1 MKNRMRYMFLAFAA
15 AMTMVLSCQSEDLLV
30 PDASVNDSEYVKVQF
45 STRVP
50 AMEVV
55 KTKAVD
61 PDGEAIT
68 KLVMFCFNERGLFV
82 SIVEAETTP
91 QTDLSGTYEVDLP
104 VVTDRVHIVAN
115 FHKSLD
121 ESDMLGKSESEVL
134 STMVGSSGMMSYWAR
149 VTKGTRSSIKEAF
162 DTDYQTVELI
172 RDHARVT
179 VVDNS
184 SIYSDLAFTAV
195 NTNAFGTVVPFNDGS
210 WEAPSLDNMFVT
222 LPESDIKISGD
233 GDVIALAQR
242 QYQYVFETENTSD
255 DPVCII
261 LRGTASGQT
270 KYYRVMLIDGEGNF
284 IPVMRNFTYQVN
296 IEGRLDYGQD
306 TFDAALTAPA
316 SNNVWVSVSDDV
328 KEVSSTEH
336 SLSVKETAIVLGEDA
351 DVFNTTHHKY
361 TVYYTLKALQGTLS
375 ESDKPVI
382 SWLDGNNVAQHTF
395 ASSTFTVS
403 ADGKTGEGAVEV
415 ILFKPDASLST
426 REGTI
431 LIKKGLLE
439 RKVNILTISK
449 QSFAPA
455 WITTNIYGGEAGSDV
470 TMMFHVSDNCP
481 EELFPIDVLVSV
493 NDMDVRNASGMVLP
507 IITANDSRYGKD
519 NGIGYKYVLTV
530 NEPGDQRLYLETIL
544 KHSQGDMVE
553 VTIEAEHF
561 NPLTKIATFQ
571 SSTDSRIL
579 INNLRSYVAS
589 TPADEYIYYYFVPQ
603 KIHAEV
609 EFDAHLGKVVN
620 TPQSASEGI
629 TITDPTGK
637 STHFQYIDPN
647 VDYSTPNV
655 DEFLLYSQNLE
666 HNHDKPA
673 GTEYYFDFYEIDE
686 SKWSST
692 AGRVMGLLRNTN
704 APGNKGAALHLRTK
718 TPKADEVVRIASN
731 PYGQVSVTTGTKG
744 SLAKENYSTPTST
757 GTGTYKSCVFE
768 LTTFHPFH
776 FSAQVKKGSSVLA
789 GGVEIGS
796 VKPQDES
803 FELSYAPGQSV
814 NVEFDVTSFMSNMTG
829 VTADEQLSVDPFGTS
844 FDIYIDAPT
853 LELDEAAVA
862 AAGLSSKIRKDSSVP
877 GRVIYTVDA
886 SRRNE
891 RTYFNGS
898 ALAADNAKLDL
909 FRKPITDD
917 YGASVASVV
926 QTGERKVIPFKTKQI
941 VSAGSITLSS
951 DESKVVYYSKT
962 FNINNTPMTGVLT
975 YGTSETPIPEG
986 TFIPFST
993 EDGTRIAVVT
1003 VRKNGIFELRL
1014 RAEYDFTWND
1024 SPVKFEAKIAD
1035 VEYKAEFASLSE
1047 LAMALTSAINL
1058 N

>member
-1 MKNRMRYMFLAFAA
+1 MFLAFAT
-15 AMTMVLSCQSEDLLV
+15 AMTMVISCQSEDLLV
-30 PDASVNDSEYVKVQF
+30 PDVPVNSSELVKVQF

-50 AMEVV
+50 AMEIL

-82 SIVEAETTP
+82 STVEAETTP
-91 QTDLSGTYEVDLP
+91 STDFSGTYEVELP

-115 FHKSLD
+115 FHKSID
-121 ESDMLGKSESEVL
+121 ESDMMGKSESEVL

-149 VTKGTRSSIKEAF
+149 VTKGAHSSIKEAF
-162 DTDYQTVELI
+162 ETDYQTVELI

-195 NTNAFGTVVPFNDGS
+195 NTNAFGTVAPFNDGGWDS
-210 WEAPSLDNMFVT
+210 PSLDNMFVT

-233 GDVIALAQR
+233 GDVIALSER
-242 QYQYVFETENTSD
+242 QYQYVFETENSSA
-255 DPVCII
+255 DPVCVII
-261 LRGTASGQT
+261 RGTSGGQT
-270 KYYRVMLIDGEGNF
+270 KYYRVMLIDGDGNF

-328 KEVSSTEH
+328 NEVSSADH
-336 SLSVKETAIVLGEDA
+336 SLSVKETHIVLGEDA
-351 DVFNTTHHKY
+351 EVFGTTNQKY
-361 TVYYTLKALQGTLS
+361 TVYYTLKALRGTLT
-375 ESDKPVI
+375 EDDKPQI
-382 SWLDGNNVAQHTF
+382 SWLEGNNVAQHTF
-395 ASSTFTVS
+395 ASSTFTIS
-403 ADGKTGEGAVEV
+403 ADGKTAEGAIDV
-415 ILFKPDASLST
+415 ILFKPDVSLST

-449 QSFAPA
+449 QDFAPA
-455 WITTNIYGGEAGSDV
+455 WITTNIYGGEKGSDV
-470 TMMFHVSDNCP
+470 TMMFHISEDCP
-481 EELFPIDVLVSV
+481 AELFPIDVLVSV

-507 IITANDSRYGKD
+507 IITADDERYGED

-530 NEPGDQRLYLETIL
+530 TEPGNQRLYLETIH
-544 KHSQGDMVE
+544 KHVQGDVVE
-553 VTIEAEHF
+553 VKIEAEHF
-561 NPLTKIATFQ
+561 NPLTKTATFQ
-571 SSTDSRIL
+571 AATDSRIL

-609 EFDAHLGKVVN
+609 EFETHLGRVVD
-620 TPQSASEGI
+620 TPQSAENGI
-629 TITDPTGK
+629 TVTDPLGNE
-637 STHFQYIDPN
+637 THFQYILPN
-647 VDYSTPNV
+647 VDFSTPNV

-686 SKWSST
+686 SKWSAT
-692 AGRVMGLLRNTN
+692 AGRVMGFLRNSN
-704 APGNKGAALHLRTK
+704 APGSKGATFHLRTT

-744 SLAKENYSTPTST
+744 SLAKESYKSATST
-757 GTGTYKSCVFE
+757 GTGTYKSSVFE

-776 FSAQVKKGSSVLA
+776 FSAQVKKDGSVLA
-789 GGVEIGS
+789 GAAESGA
-796 VKPQDES
+796 VKPQDET
-803 FELSYAPGQSV
+803 FELGYAPGQSV
-814 NVEFDVTSFMSNMTG
+814 NVEFDITSFMSDITG
-829 VTADEQLSVDPFGTS
+829 VSADQQLSVDPFGTS
-844 FDIYIDAPT
+844 FDVYIDAPT
-853 LELDEAAVA
+853 LELDETAVA
-862 AAGLSSKIRKDSSVP
+862 AAGLSSKIRKDPSVP

-886 SRRNE
+886 SRKSE
-891 RTYFNGS
+891 RAHFTGS
-898 ALAADNAKLDL
+898 ALATDNAKLDL
-909 FRKPITDD
+909 FRKPVTDD
-917 YGASVASVV
+917 DGAAVSSVV

-951 DESKVVYYSKT
+951 DESKVVYYTKT
-962 FNINNTPMTGVLT
+962 FDINNTPMTGNLV
-975 YGTSETPIPEG
+975 YGPSDAQVPAG
-986 TFIPFST
+986 TFVPFST
-993 EDGTRIAVVT
+993 ADGTRIGIVAV
-1003 VRKNGIFELRL
+1003 KENGTFELRL

-1024 SPVKFEAKIAD
+1024 SPVKFETKIAG
-1035 VEYKAEFASLSE
+1035 VEYKAEFTSLAA
-1047 LAMALTSAINL
+1047 LAAALGSPISMD
-1058 N
+1058 

>member
-1 MKNRMRYMFLAFAA
+1 MFLAFAT
-15 AMTMVLSCQSEDLLV
+15 AMTMVISCQSEDLLV
-30 PDASVNDSEYVKVQF
+30 PDVPVNSSELVKVQF

-50 AMEVV
+50 AMEIL

-82 SIVEAETTP
+82 STVEAETTP
-91 QTDLSGTYEVDLP
+91 STDFSGTYEVELP

-115 FHKSLD
+115 FHKSID
-121 ESDMLGKSESEVL
+121 ESDMMGKSESEVL

-149 VTKGTRSSIKEAF
+149 VTKGAHSSIKEAF
-162 DTDYQTVELI
+162 ETDYQTVELI

-195 NTNAFGTVVPFNDGS
+195 NTNAFGTVAPFNDGGWDS
-210 WEAPSLDNMFVT
+210 PSLDNMFVT

-233 GDVIALAQR
+233 GDVIALSER
-242 QYQYVFETENTSD
+242 QYQYVFETENSSA
-255 DPVCII
+255 DPVCVII
-261 LRGTASGQT
+261 RGTSGGQT
-270 KYYRVMLIDGEGNF
+270 KYYRVMLIDGDGNF

-328 KEVSSTEH
+328 NEVSSADH
-336 SLSVKETAIVLGEDA
+336 SLSVKETHIVLGEDA
-351 DVFNTTHHKY
+351 EVFGTTNQKY
-361 TVYYTLKALQGTLS
+361 TVYYTLKALRGTLT
-375 ESDKPVI
+375 EDDKPQI
-382 SWLDGNNVAQHTF
+382 SWLEGNNVAQHTF
-395 ASSTFTVS
+395 ASSTFTIS
-403 ADGKTGEGAVEV
+403 ADGRTAEGAIDV

-449 QSFAPA
+449 QDFAPA
-455 WITTNIYGGEAGSDV
+455 WITTNIYGGEKGSDV
-470 TMMFHVSDNCP
+470 TMMFHISEDCP
-481 EELFPIDVLVSV
+481 AELFPIDVLVSV

-507 IITANDSRYGKD
+507 IITADDERYGED

-530 NEPGDQRLYLETIL
+530 TEPGNQRLYLETIH
-544 KHSQGDMVE
+544 KHVQGDVVE
-553 VTIEAEHF
+553 VKIEAEHF
-561 NPLTKIATFQ
+561 NPLTKTATFQ
-571 SSTDSRIL
+571 AATDSRIL

-609 EFDAHLGKVVN
+609 EFETHLGRVVD
-620 TPQSASEGI
+620 TPQSAENGI
-629 TITDPTGK
+629 TVTDPLGNE
-637 STHFQYIDPN
+637 THFQYILPN
-647 VDYSTPNV
+647 VDFSTPNV

-686 SKWSST
+686 SKWSAT
-692 AGRVMGLLRNTN
+692 AGRVMGFLRNSN
-704 APGNKGAALHLRTK
+704 APGSKGATFHLRTT

-744 SLAKENYSTPTST
+744 SLAKESYKSATST
-757 GTGTYKSCVFE
+757 GTGTYKSSVFE

-776 FSAQVKKGSSVLA
+776 FSAQVKKDGSVLA
-789 GGVEIGS
+789 GAAESGA
-796 VKPQDES
+796 VKPQDET
-803 FELSYAPGQSV
+803 FELGYAPGQSV
-814 NVEFDVTSFMSNMTG
+814 NVEFDITSFMSDITG
-829 VTADEQLSVDPFGTS
+829 VSADQQLSVDPFGTS
-844 FDIYIDAPT
+844 FDVYIDAPT
-853 LELDEAAVA
+853 LELDETAVA
-862 AAGLSSKIRKDSSVP
+862 AAGLSSKIRKDPSVP

-886 SRRNE
+886 SRKSE
-891 RTYFNGS
+891 RAHFTGS
-898 ALAADNAKLDL
+898 ALATDNAKLDL
-909 FRKPITDD
+909 FRKPVKDD
-917 YGASVASVV
+917 DGAAVSSVV

-951 DESKVVYYSKT
+951 DESKVVYYTKT
-962 FNINNTPMTGVLT
+962 FDINNTPMTGNLV
-975 YGTSETPIPEG
+975 YGPSDAQVPAG
-986 TFIPFST
+986 TFVPFST
-993 EDGTRIAVVT
+993 ADGTRIGIVAV
-1003 VRKNGIFELRL
+1003 KENGTFELRL

-1024 SPVKFEAKIAD
+1024 SPVKFETKIAG
-1035 VEYKAEFASLSE
+1035 VEYKAEFTSLAA
-1047 LAMALTSAINL
+1047 LAAALGSPISMD
-1058 N
+1058 

>member
-1 MKNRMRYMFLAFAA
+1 MFLAFAT
-15 AMTMVLSCQSEDLLV
+15 AMTMVISCQSEDLLV
-30 PDASVNDSEYVKVQF
+30 PDVPVNSSELVKVQF

-50 AMEVV
+50 AMEIL

-82 SIVEAETTP
+82 STVEAETTP
-91 QTDLSGTYEVDLP
+91 STDFSGTYEVELP

-115 FHKSLD
+115 FHKSID
-121 ESDMLGKSESEVL
+121 ESDMMGKSESEVL

-149 VTKGTRSSIKEAF
+149 VTKGAHSSIKEAF
-162 DTDYQTVELI
+162 ETDYQTVELI

-195 NTNAFGTVVPFNDGS
+195 NTNAFGTVAPFNDGGWDS
-210 WEAPSLDNMFVT
+210 PSLDNMFVT

-233 GDVIALAQR
+233 GDVIALSER
-242 QYQYVFETENTSD
+242 QYQYVFETENSSA
-255 DPVCII
+255 DPVCVII
-261 LRGTASGQT
+261 RGTSGGQT
-270 KYYRVMLIDGEGNF
+270 KYYRVMLIDGDGNF

-328 KEVSSTEH
+328 NEVSSADH
-336 SLSVKETAIVLGEDA
+336 SLSVKETHIVLGEDA
-351 DVFNTTHHKY
+351 EVFGTTNQKY
-361 TVYYTLKALQGTLS
+361 TVYYTLKALRGTLT
-375 ESDKPVI
+375 EDDKPQI
-382 SWLDGNNVAQHTF
+382 SWLEGNNVAQHTF
-395 ASSTFTVS
+395 ASSTFTIS
-403 ADGKTGEGAVEV
+403 ADGRTAEGAIDV

-449 QSFAPA
+449 QDFAPA
-455 WITTNIYGGEAGSDV
+455 WITTNIYGGEKGSDV
-470 TMMFHVSDNCP
+470 TMMFHISEDCP
-481 EELFPIDVLVSV
+481 AELFPIDVLVSV

-507 IITANDSRYGKD
+507 IITADDERYGED

-530 NEPGDQRLYLETIL
+530 TEPGNQRLYLETIH
-544 KHSQGDMVE
+544 KHVQGDVVE
-553 VTIEAEHF
+553 VKIEAEHF
-561 NPLTKIATFQ
+561 NPLTKTATFQ
-571 SSTDSRIL
+571 AATDSRIL

-609 EFDAHLGKVVN
+609 EFETHLGRVVD
-620 TPQSASEGI
+620 TPQSAENGI
-629 TITDPTGK
+629 TVTDPLGNE
-637 STHFQYIDPN
+637 THFQYILPN
-647 VDYSTPNV
+647 VDFSTPNV

-686 SKWSST
+686 SKWSAT
-692 AGRVMGLLRNTN
+692 AGRVMGFLRNSN
-704 APGNKGAALHLRTK
+704 APGSKGATFHLRTT

-744 SLAKENYSTPTST
+744 SLAKESYKSATST
-757 GTGTYKSCVFE
+757 GTGTYKSSVFE

-776 FSAQVKKGSSVLA
+776 FSAQVKKDGSVLA
-789 GGVEIGS
+789 GSAESGS
-796 VKPQDES
+796 VKPQDET
-803 FELSYAPGQSV
+803 FELGYAPGQSV
-814 NVEFDVTSFMSNMTG
+814 NVEFDITSFMSDITG
-829 VTADEQLSVDPFGTS
+829 VSADQQLSVDPFGTS
-844 FDIYIDAPT
+844 FDVYIDAPT
-853 LELDEAAVA
+853 LELDETAVA
-862 AAGLSSKIRKDSSVP
+862 AAGLSSKIRKDPSVP

-886 SRRNE
+886 SRKSE
-891 RTYFNGS
+891 RAHFTGS
-898 ALAADNAKLDL
+898 ALATDNAKLDL
-909 FRKPITDD
+909 FRKPVKDD
-917 YGASVASVV
+917 DGAAVSSVV

-951 DESKVVYYSKT
+951 DESKVVYYTKT
-962 FNINNTPMTGVLT
+962 FDINNTPITGNLV
-975 YGTSETPIPEG
+975 YGPSDAQVPEG
-986 TFIPFST
+986 TFVPFST
-993 EDGTRIAVVT
+993 ADGTRIGVVAV
-1003 VRKNGIFELRL
+1003 KENGTFELRL

-1024 SPVKFEAKIAD
+1024 SPVKFETKIAG
-1035 VEYKAEFASLSE
+1035 VEYKAEFTSLAA
-1047 LAMALTSAINL
+1047 LAAALGSPISMD
-1058 N
+1058 

>member
-1 MKNRMRYMFLAFAA
+1 MKNRMRYMFLAFAT
-15 AMTMVLSCQSEDLLV
+15 AMTMVISCQSEDLLV
-30 PDASVNDSEYVKVQF
+30 PDVPVNSSELVKVQF

-50 AMEVV
+50 AMEIL

-82 SIVEAETTP
+82 STVEAETTP
-91 QTDLSGTYEVDLP
+91 STDLSGTYEVELP

-115 FHKSLD
+115 FHKSID
-121 ESDMLGKSESEVL
+121 ESDMMGKSESEVL

-149 VTKGTRSSIKEAF
+149 VTKGAHSSIKEAF
-162 DTDYQTVELI
+162 ETDYQTVELI

-195 NTNAFGTVVPFNDGS
+195 NTNAFGTVAPFNDGGWDS
-210 WEAPSLDNMFVT
+210 PSLDNMFVT

-233 GDVIALAQR
+233 GDVIALSER
-242 QYQYVFETENTSD
+242 QYQYVFETENSSA
-255 DPVCII
+255 DPVCVII
-261 LRGTASGQT
+261 RGTSGGQT
-270 KYYRVMLIDGEGNF
+270 KYYRVMLIDGDGNF

-328 KEVSSTEH
+328 NEVSSADH
-336 SLSVKETAIVLGEDA
+336 SLSVKETHIVLGEDA
-351 DVFNTTHHKY
+351 EVFGTTNQKY
-361 TVYYTLKALQGTLS
+361 TVYYTLKALRGTLT
-375 ESDKPVI
+375 EDDKPQI
-382 SWLDGNNVAQHTF
+382 SWLEGNNVAQHTF
-395 ASSTFTVS
+395 ASSTFTIS
-403 ADGKTGEGAVEV
+403 ADGKTAEGAIDV
-415 ILFKPDASLST
+415 ILFKPDVSLST

-449 QSFAPA
+449 QDFAPA
-455 WITTNIYGGEAGSDV
+455 WITTNIYGGEKGSDV
-470 TMMFHVSDNCP
+470 TMMFHISEDCP
-481 EELFPIDVLVSV
+481 AELFPIDVLVSV

-507 IITANDSRYGKD
+507 IITADDERYGED

-530 NEPGDQRLYLETIL
+530 TEPGNQRLYLETIH
-544 KHSQGDMVE
+544 KHVQGDVVE
-553 VTIEAEHF
+553 VKIEAEHF
-561 NPLTKIATFQ
+561 NPLTKTATFQ
-571 SSTDSRIL
+571 AATDSRIL

-609 EFDAHLGKVVN
+609 EFETHLGRVVD
-620 TPQSASEGI
+620 TPQSAENGI
-629 TITDPTGK
+629 TVTDPLGNE
-637 STHFQYIDPN
+637 THFQYILPN
-647 VDYSTPNV
+647 VDFSTPNV

-686 SKWSST
+686 SKWSAT
-692 AGRVMGLLRNTN
+692 AGRVMGFLRNSN
-704 APGNKGAALHLRTK
+704 APGSKGATFHLRTT

-744 SLAKENYSTPTST
+744 SLAKESYKSATST
-757 GTGTYKSCVFE
+757 GTGTYKSSVFE

-776 FSAQVKKGSSVLA
+776 FSAQVKKDGSVLA
-789 GGVEIGS
+789 GSAESGS
-796 VKPQDES
+796 VKPQDET
-803 FELSYAPGQSV
+803 FELGYAPGQSV
-814 NVEFDVTSFMSNMTG
+814 NVEFDITSFMSDITG
-829 VTADEQLSVDPFGTS
+829 VSADQQLSVDPFGTS
-844 FDIYIDAPT
+844 FDVYIDAPT
-853 LELDEAAVA
+853 LELDETAVA
-862 AAGLSSKIRKDSSVP
+862 AAGLSSKIRKDPSVP

-886 SRRNE
+886 SRKSE
-891 RTYFNGS
+891 RAHFTGS
-898 ALAADNAKLDL
+898 ALATDNAKLDL
-909 FRKPITDD
+909 FRKPVKDD
-917 YGASVASVV
+917 DGAAVSSVV

-951 DESKVVYYSKT
+951 DESKVVYYTKT
-962 FNINNTPMTGVLT
+962 FDINNTPITGNLV
-975 YGTSETPIPEG
+975 YGPSDAQVPAG
-986 TFIPFST
+986 TFVPFST
-993 EDGTRIAVVT
+993 ADGTRIGIVAV
-1003 VRKNGIFELRL
+1003 KENGTFELRL

-1024 SPVKFEAKIAD
+1024 SPVKFETKIAG
-1035 VEYKAEFASLSE
+1035 VEYKAEFTSLAA
-1047 LAMALTSAINL
+1047 LAAALGSPISMD
-1058 N
+1058 

>member
-1 MKNRMRYMFLAFAA
+1 MFLAFAT
-15 AMTMVLSCQSEDLLV
+15 AMTMVISCQSEDLLV
-30 PDASVNDSEYVKVQF
+30 PDVPVNSSELVKVQF

-50 AMEVV
+50 AMEIL

-82 SIVEAETTP
+82 STVEAETTP
-91 QTDLSGTYEVDLP
+91 STDFSGTYEVELP

-115 FHKSLD
+115 FHKSID
-121 ESDMLGKSESEVL
+121 ESDMMGKSESEVL

-149 VTKGTRSSIKEAF
+149 VTKGAHSSIKEAF
-162 DTDYQTVELI
+162 ETDYQTVELI

-195 NTNAFGTVVPFNDGS
+195 NTNAFGTVAPFNDGGWDS
-210 WEAPSLDNMFVT
+210 PSLDNMFVT

-233 GDVIALAQR
+233 GDVIALSER
-242 QYQYVFETENTSD
+242 QYQYVFETENSSA
-255 DPVCII
+255 DPVCVII
-261 LRGTASGQT
+261 RGTSGGQT
-270 KYYRVMLIDGEGNF
+270 KYYRVMLIDGDGNF

-328 KEVSSTEH
+328 NEVSSADH
-336 SLSVKETAIVLGEDA
+336 SLSVKETHIVLGEDA
-351 DVFNTTHHKY
+351 EVFGTTNQKY
-361 TVYYTLKALQGTLS
+361 TVYYTLKALRGTLT
-375 ESDKPVI
+375 EDDKPQI
-382 SWLDGNNVAQHTF
+382 SWLEGNNVAQHTF
-395 ASSTFTVS
+395 ASSTFTIS
-403 ADGKTGEGAVEV
+403 ADGRTAEGAIDV

-449 QSFAPA
+449 QDFAPA
-455 WITTNIYGGEAGSDV
+455 WITTNIYGGEKGSDV
-470 TMMFHVSDNCP
+470 TMMFHVSEDCP

-507 IITANDSRYGKD
+507 IITADDERYGED

-530 NEPGDQRLYLETIL
+530 TEPGNQRLYLETIH
-544 KHSQGDMVE
+544 KHVQGDVVE
-553 VTIEAEHF
+553 VKIEAEHF
-561 NPLTKIATFQ
+561 NPLTKTATFQ
-571 SSTDSRIL
+571 AATDSRIL

-609 EFDAHLGKVVN
+609 EFETHLGRVVD
-620 TPQSASEGI
+620 TPQSAENGI
-629 TITDPTGK
+629 TVTDPLGNE
-637 STHFQYIDPN
+637 THFQYILPN
-647 VDYSTPNV
+647 VDFSTPNV

-686 SKWSST
+686 SKWSAT
-692 AGRVMGLLRNTN
+692 AGRVMGFLRNSN
-704 APGNKGAALHLRTK
+704 APGSKGATFHLRTT

-744 SLAKENYSTPTST
+744 SLAKESYKSATST
-757 GTGTYKSCVFE
+757 GTGTYKSSVFE

-776 FSAQVKKGSSVLA
+776 FSAQVKKDGSVLA
-789 GGVEIGS
+789 GSAESGS
-796 VKPQDES
+796 VKPQDET
-803 FELSYAPGQSV
+803 FELGYAPGQSV
-814 NVEFDVTSFMSNMTG
+814 NVEFDITSFMSDITG
-829 VTADEQLSVDPFGTS
+829 VSADQQLSVDPFGTS
-844 FDIYIDAPT
+844 FDVYIDAPT
-853 LELDEAAVA
+853 LELDETAVA
-862 AAGLSSKIRKDSSVP
+862 AAGLSSKIRKDPSVP

-886 SRRNE
+886 SRKSE
-891 RTYFNGS
+891 RAHFTGS
-898 ALAADNAKLDL
+898 ALATDNAKLDL
-909 FRKPITDD
+909 FRKPVKDD
-917 YGASVASVV
+917 DGAAVSSVV

-951 DESKVVYYSKT
+951 DESKVVYYTKT
-962 FNINNTPMTGVLT
+962 FDINNTPITGNLV
-975 YGTSETPIPEG
+975 YGPSDAQVPAG
-986 TFIPFST
+986 TFVPFST
-993 EDGTRIAVVT
+993 ADGTRIGIVAV
-1003 VRKNGIFELRL
+1003 KENGTFELRL

-1024 SPVKFEAKIAD
+1024 SPVKFETKIAG
-1035 VEYKAEFASLSE
+1035 VEYKAEFTSLAA
-1047 LAMALTSAINL
+1047 LAAALGSPISMD
-1058 N
+1058 

>member
-1 MKNRMRYMFLAFAA
+1 MFLAFAT
-15 AMTMVLSCQSEDLLV
+15 AMTMVISCQSEDLLV
-30 PDASVNDSEYVKVQF
+30 PDVPVNSSELVKVQF

-50 AMEVV
+50 AMEIL

-82 SIVEAETTP
+82 STVEAETTP
-91 QTDLSGTYEVDLP
+91 STDFSGTYEVELP

-115 FHKSLD
+115 FHKSID
-121 ESDMLGKSESEVL
+121 ESDMMGKSESEVL

-149 VTKGTRSSIKEAF
+149 VTKGAHSSIKEAF
-162 DTDYQTVELI
+162 ETDYQTVELI

-195 NTNAFGTVVPFNDGS
+195 NTNAFGTVAPFNDGGWDS
-210 WEAPSLDNMFVT
+210 PSLDNMFVT

-233 GDVIALAQR
+233 GDVIALSER
-242 QYQYVFETENTSD
+242 QYQYVFETENSSA
-255 DPVCII
+255 DPVCVII
-261 LRGTASGQT
+261 RGTSGGQT
-270 KYYRVMLIDGEGNF
+270 KYYRVMLIDGDGNF

-328 KEVSSTEH
+328 NEVSSADH
-336 SLSVKETAIVLGEDA
+336 SLSVKETHIVLGEDA
-351 DVFNTTHHKY
+351 EVFGTTNQKY
-361 TVYYTLKALQGTLS
+361 TVYYTLKALRGTLT
-375 ESDKPVI
+375 EDDKPQI
-382 SWLDGNNVAQHTF
+382 SWLEGNNVAQHTF
-395 ASSTFTVS
+395 ASSTFTIS
-403 ADGKTGEGAVEV
+403 ADGKTAEGAIDV
-415 ILFKPDASLST
+415 ILFKPDVSLST

-449 QSFAPA
+449 QDFAPA
-455 WITTNIYGGEAGSDV
+455 WITTNIYGGEKGSDV
-470 TMMFHVSDNCP
+470 TMMFHVSEDCP

-507 IITANDSRYGKD
+507 IITADDERYGED

-530 NEPGDQRLYLETIL
+530 TEPGNQRLYLETIH
-544 KHSQGDMVE
+544 KHVQGDVVE
-553 VTIEAEHF
+553 VKIEAEHF
-561 NPLTKIATFQ
+561 NPLTKTATFQ
-571 SSTDSRIL
+571 AATDSRIL

-609 EFDAHLGKVVN
+609 EFETHLGRVVD
-620 TPQSASEGI
+620 TPQSAENGI
-629 TITDPTGK
+629 TVTDPLGNE
-637 STHFQYIDPN
+637 THFQYILPN
-647 VDYSTPNV
+647 VDFSTPNV

-686 SKWSST
+686 SKWSAT
-692 AGRVMGLLRNTN
+692 AGRVMGFLRNSN
-704 APGNKGAALHLRTK
+704 APGSKGATFHLRTT

-744 SLAKENYSTPTST
+744 SLAKESYKSATST
-757 GTGTYKSCVFE
+757 GTGTYKSSVFE

-776 FSAQVKKGSSVLA
+776 FSAQVKKDGSVLA
-789 GGVEIGS
+789 GSAESGS
-796 VKPQDES
+796 VKPQDET
-803 FELSYAPGQSV
+803 FELGYAPGQSV
-814 NVEFDVTSFMSNMTG
+814 NVEFDITSFMSDITG
-829 VTADEQLSVDPFGTS
+829 VSADQQLSVDPFGTS
-844 FDIYIDAPT
+844 FDVYIDAPT
-853 LELDEAAVA
+853 LELDETAVA
-862 AAGLSSKIRKDSSVP
+862 AAGLSSKIRKDPSVP

-886 SRRNE
+886 SRKSE
-891 RTYFNGS
+891 RAHFTGS
-898 ALAADNAKLDL
+898 ALATDNAKLDL
-909 FRKPITDD
+909 FRKPVKDD
-917 YGASVASVV
+917 DGAAVSSVV

-951 DESKVVYYSKT
+951 DESKVVYYTKT
-962 FNINNTPMTGVLT
+962 FDINNTPITGNLV
-975 YGTSETPIPEG
+975 YGPSDAQVPAG
-986 TFIPFST
+986 TFVPFST
-993 EDGTRIAVVT
+993 ADGTRIGIVAV
-1003 VRKNGIFELRL
+1003 KENGTFELRL

-1024 SPVKFEAKIAD
+1024 SPVKFETKIAG
-1035 VEYKAEFASLSE
+1035 VEYKAEFTSLAA
-1047 LAMALTSAINL
+1047 LAAALGSPISMD
-1058 N
+1058 

>member
-1 MKNRMRYMFLAFAA
+1 MFLAFAT
-15 AMTMVLSCQSEDLLV
+15 AMTMVISCQSEDLLV
-30 PDASVNDSEYVKVQF
+30 PDVPVNSSELVKVQF

-50 AMEVV
+50 AMEIL

-82 SIVEAETTP
+82 STVEAETTP
-91 QTDLSGTYEVDLP
+91 STDFSGTYEVELP

-115 FHKSLD
+115 FHKSID
-121 ESDMLGKSESEVL
+121 ESDMMGKSESEVL

-149 VTKGTRSSIKEAF
+149 VTKGAHSSIKEAF
-162 DTDYQTVELI
+162 ETDYQTVELI

-195 NTNAFGTVVPFNDGS
+195 NTNAFGTVAPFNDGGWDS
-210 WEAPSLDNMFVT
+210 PSLDNMFVT

-233 GDVIALAQR
+233 GDVIALSER
-242 QYQYVFETENTSD
+242 QYQYVFETENSSA
-255 DPVCII
+255 DPVCVII
-261 LRGTASGQT
+261 RGTSGGQT
-270 KYYRVMLIDGEGNF
+270 KYYRVMLIDGDGNF

-328 KEVSSTEH
+328 NEVSSADH
-336 SLSVKETAIVLGEDA
+336 SLSVKETHIVLGEDA
-351 DVFNTTHHKY
+351 EVFGTTNQKY
-361 TVYYTLKALQGTLS
+361 TVYYTLKALRGTLT
-375 ESDKPVI
+375 EDDKPQI
-382 SWLDGNNVAQHTF
+382 SWLEGNNVAQHTF
-395 ASSTFTVS
+395 ASSTFTIS
-403 ADGKTGEGAVEV
+403 ADGKTAEGAIDV
-415 ILFKPDASLST
+415 ILFKPDVSLST

-449 QSFAPA
+449 QDFAPA
-455 WITTNIYGGEAGSDV
+455 WITTNIYGGEKGSDV
-470 TMMFHVSDNCP
+470 TMMFHISEDCP
-481 EELFPIDVLVSV
+481 AELFPIDVLVSV

-507 IITANDSRYGKD
+507 IITADDERYGED

-530 NEPGDQRLYLETIL
+530 TEPGNQRLYLETIH
-544 KHSQGDMVE
+544 KHVQGDVVE
-553 VTIEAEHF
+553 VKIEAEHF
-561 NPLTKIATFQ
+561 NPLTKTATFQ
-571 SSTDSRIL
+571 AATDSRIL

-609 EFDAHLGKVVN
+609 EFETHLGRVVD
-620 TPQSASEGI
+620 TPQSAENGI
-629 TITDPTGK
+629 TVTDPLGNE
-637 STHFQYIDPN
+637 THFQYILPN
-647 VDYSTPNV
+647 VDFSTPNV

-686 SKWSST
+686 SKWSAT
-692 AGRVMGLLRNTN
+692 AGRVMGFLRNSN
-704 APGNKGAALHLRTK
+704 APGSKGATFHLRTT

-744 SLAKENYSTPTST
+744 SLAKESYKSATST
-757 GTGTYKSCVFE
+757 GTGTYKSSVFE

-776 FSAQVKKGSSVLA
+776 FSAQVKKDGSVLA
-789 GGVEIGS
+789 GSAESGS
-796 VKPQDES
+796 VKPQDET
-803 FELSYAPGQSV
+803 FELGYAPGQSV
-814 NVEFDVTSFMSNMTG
+814 NVEFDITSFMSDITG
-829 VTADEQLSVDPFGTS
+829 VSADQQLSVDPFGTS
-844 FDIYIDAPT
+844 FDVYIDAPT
-853 LELDEAAVA
+853 LELDETAVA
-862 AAGLSSKIRKDSSVP
+862 AAGLSSKIRKDPSVP

-886 SRRNE
+886 SRKSE
-891 RTYFNGS
+891 RAHFTGS
-898 ALAADNAKLDL
+898 ALATDNAKLDL
-909 FRKPITDD
+909 FRKPVKDD
-917 YGASVASVV
+917 DGAAVSSVV

-951 DESKVVYYSKT
+951 DESKVVYYTKT
-962 FNINNTPMTGVLT
+962 FDINNTPMTGNLV
-975 YGTSETPIPEG
+975 YGPSDAQVPAG
-986 TFIPFST
+986 TFVPFST
-993 EDGTRIAVVT
+993 ADGTRIGIVAV
-1003 VRKNGIFELRL
+1003 KENGTFELRL

-1024 SPVKFEAKIAD
+1024 SPVKFETKIAG
-1035 VEYKAEFASLSE
+1035 VEYKAEFTSLAA
-1047 LAMALTSAINL
+1047 LAAALGSPISMD
-1058 N
+1058 

>member
-1 MKNRMRYMFLAFAA
+1 MFLAFAT
-15 AMTMVLSCQSEDLLV
+15 AMTMVISCQSEDLLV
-30 PDASVNDSEYVKVQF
+30 PDVPVNSSELVKVQF

-50 AMEVV
+50 AMEIL

-82 SIVEAETTP
+82 STVEAETTP
-91 QTDLSGTYEVDLP
+91 STDFSGTYEVELP

-115 FHKSLD
+115 FHKSID
-121 ESDMLGKSESEVL
+121 ESDMMGKSESEVL

-149 VTKGTRSSIKEAF
+149 VTKGAHSSIKEAF
-162 DTDYQTVELI
+162 ETDYQTVELI

-195 NTNAFGTVVPFNDGS
+195 NTNAFGTVAPFNDGGWDS
-210 WEAPSLDNMFVT
+210 PSLDNMFVT

-233 GDVIALAQR
+233 GDVIALSER
-242 QYQYVFETENTSD
+242 QYQYVFETENSSA
-255 DPVCII
+255 DPVCVII
-261 LRGTASGQT
+261 RGTSGGQT
-270 KYYRVMLIDGEGNF
+270 KYYRVMLIDGDGNF

-328 KEVSSTEH
+328 NEVSSADH
-336 SLSVKETAIVLGEDA
+336 SLSVKETHIVLGEDA
-351 DVFNTTHHKY
+351 EVFGTTNQKY
-361 TVYYTLKALQGTLS
+361 TVYYTLKALRGTLT
-375 ESDKPVI
+375 EDDKPQI
-382 SWLDGNNVAQHTF
+382 SWLEGNNVAQHTF
-395 ASSTFTVS
+395 ASSTFTIS
-403 ADGKTGEGAVEV
+403 ADGRTAEGAIDV

-449 QSFAPA
+449 QDFAPA
-455 WITTNIYGGEAGSDV
+455 WITTNIYGGEKGSDV
-470 TMMFHVSDNCP
+470 TMMFHISEDCP
-481 EELFPIDVLVSV
+481 AELFPIDVLVSV

-507 IITANDSRYGKD
+507 IITADDERYGED

-530 NEPGDQRLYLETIL
+530 TEPGNQRLYLETIH
-544 KHSQGDMVE
+544 KHVQGDVVE
-553 VTIEAEHF
+553 VKIEAEHF
-561 NPLTKIATFQ
+561 NPLTKTATFQ
-571 SSTDSRIL
+571 AATDSRIL

-609 EFDAHLGKVVN
+609 EFETHLGRVVD
-620 TPQSASEGI
+620 TPQSAENGI
-629 TITDPTGK
+629 TVTDPLGNE
-637 STHFQYIDPN
+637 THFQYILPN
-647 VDYSTPNV
+647 VDFSTPNV

-686 SKWSST
+686 SKWSAT
-692 AGRVMGLLRNTN
+692 AGRVMGFLRNSN
-704 APGNKGAALHLRTK
+704 APGSKGATFHLRTT

-744 SLAKENYSTPTST
+744 SLAKESYKSATST
-757 GTGTYKSCVFE
+757 GTGTYKSSVFE

-776 FSAQVKKGSSVLA
+776 FSAQVKKDGSVLA
-789 GGVEIGS
+789 GAAESGA
-796 VKPQDES
+796 VKPQDET
-803 FELSYAPGQSV
+803 FELGYAPGQSV
-814 NVEFDVTSFMSNMTG
+814 NVEFDITSFMSDITG
-829 VTADEQLSVDPFGTS
+829 VSADQQLSVDPFGTS
-844 FDIYIDAPT
+844 FDVYIDAPT
-853 LELDEAAVA
+853 LELDETAVA
-862 AAGLSSKIRKDSSVP
+862 AAGLSSKIRKDPSVP

-886 SRRNE
+886 SRKSE
-891 RTYFNGS
+891 RAHFTGS
-898 ALAADNAKLDL
+898 ALATDNAKLDL
-909 FRKPITDD
+909 FRKPVTDD
-917 YGASVASVV
+917 DGAAVSSVV

-951 DESKVVYYSKT
+951 DESKVVYYTKT
-962 FNINNTPMTGVLT
+962 FDINNTPITGNLV
-975 YGTSETPIPEG
+975 YGPSDAQVPAG
-986 TFIPFST
+986 TFVPFST
-993 EDGTRIAVVT
+993 EDGTRIGVVAV
-1003 VRKNGIFELRL
+1003 KENGTFELRL

-1024 SPVKFEAKIAD
+1024 SPVKFETKIAG
-1035 VEYKAEFASLSE
+1035 VEYKAEFTSLAA
-1047 LAMALTSAINL
+1047 LAAALGSPISMD
-1058 N
+1058 

>member
-1 MKNRMRYMFLAFAA
+1 MFLAFAT
-15 AMTMVLSCQSEDLLV
+15 AMTMVISCQSEDLLV
-30 PDASVNDSEYVKVQF
+30 PDVPVNSSELVKVQF

-50 AMEVV
+50 AMEIL

-82 SIVEAETTP
+82 STVEAETTP
-91 QTDLSGTYEVDLP
+91 STDFSGTYEVELP

-115 FHKSLD
+115 FHKSID
-121 ESDMLGKSESEVL
+121 ESDMMGKSESEVL

-149 VTKGTRSSIKEAF
+149 VTKGAHSSIKEAF
-162 DTDYQTVELI
+162 ETDYQTVELI

-195 NTNAFGTVVPFNDGS
+195 NTNAFGTVAPFNDGGWDS
-210 WEAPSLDNMFVT
+210 PSLDNMFVT

-233 GDVIALAQR
+233 GDVIALSER
-242 QYQYVFETENTSD
+242 QYQYVFETENSSA
-255 DPVCII
+255 DPVCVII
-261 LRGTASGQT
+261 RGTSGGQT
-270 KYYRVMLIDGEGNF
+270 KYYRVMLIDGDGNF

-328 KEVSSTEH
+328 NEVSSADH
-336 SLSVKETAIVLGEDA
+336 SLSVKETHIVLGEDA
-351 DVFNTTHHKY
+351 EVFGTTNQKY
-361 TVYYTLKALQGTLS
+361 TVYYTLKALRGTLT
-375 ESDKPVI
+375 EDDKPQI
-382 SWLDGNNVAQHTF
+382 SWLEGNNVAQHTF
-395 ASSTFTVS
+395 ASSTFTIS
-403 ADGKTGEGAVEV
+403 ADGKTAEGAIDV
-415 ILFKPDASLST
+415 ILFKPDVSLST

-449 QSFAPA
+449 QDFAPA
-455 WITTNIYGGEAGSDV
+455 WITTNIYGGEKGSDV
-470 TMMFHVSDNCP
+470 TMMFHISEDCP
-481 EELFPIDVLVSV
+481 AELFPIDVLVSV

-507 IITANDSRYGKD
+507 IITADDERYGED

-530 NEPGDQRLYLETIL
+530 TEPGNQRLYLETIH
-544 KHSQGDMVE
+544 KHVQGDVVE
-553 VTIEAEHF
+553 VKIEAEHF
-561 NPLTKIATFQ
+561 NPLTKTATFQ
-571 SSTDSRIL
+571 AATDSRIL

-609 EFDAHLGKVVN
+609 EFETHLGRVVD
-620 TPQSASEGI
+620 TPQSAENGI
-629 TITDPTGK
+629 TVTDPLGNE
-637 STHFQYIDPN
+637 THFQYILPN
-647 VDYSTPNV
+647 VDFSTPNV

-686 SKWSST
+686 SKWSAT
-692 AGRVMGLLRNTN
+692 AGRVMGFLRNSN
-704 APGNKGAALHLRTK
+704 APGSKGATFHLRTT

-744 SLAKENYSTPTST
+744 SLAKESYKSATST
-757 GTGTYKSCVFE
+757 GTGTYKSSVFE

-776 FSAQVKKGSSVLA
+776 FSAQVKKDGSVLA
-789 GGVEIGS
+789 GSAESGS
-796 VKPQDES
+796 VKPQDET
-803 FELSYAPGQSV
+803 FELGYAPGQSV
-814 NVEFDVTSFMSNMTG
+814 NVEFDITSFMSDITG
-829 VTADEQLSVDPFGTS
+829 VSADQQLSVDPFGTS
-844 FDIYIDAPT
+844 FDVYIDAPT
-853 LELDEAAVA
+853 LELDETAVA
-862 AAGLSSKIRKDSSVP
+862 AAGLSSKIRKDPSVP

-886 SRRNE
+886 SRKSE
-891 RTYFNGS
+891 RAHFTGS
-898 ALAADNAKLDL
+898 ALATDNAKLDL
-909 FRKPITDD
+909 FRKPVKDD
-917 YGASVASVV
+917 DGAAVSSVV

-951 DESKVVYYSKT
+951 DESKVVYYTKT
-962 FNINNTPMTGVLT
+962 FDINNTPITGNLV
-975 YGTSETPIPEG
+975 YGPSDAQVPAG
-986 TFIPFST
+986 TFVPFST
-993 EDGTRIAVVT
+993 ADGTRIGIVAV
-1003 VRKNGIFELRL
+1003 KENGTFELRL

-1024 SPVKFEAKIAD
+1024 SPVKFETKIAG
-1035 VEYKAEFASLSE
+1035 VEYKAEFTSLAA
-1047 LAMALTSAINL
+1047 LAAALGSPISMD
-1058 N
+1058 

>member
-1 MKNRMRYMFLAFAA
+1 MFLAFAT
-15 AMTMVLSCQSEDLLV
+15 AMTMVISCQSEDLLV
-30 PDASVNDSEYVKVQF
+30 PDVPVNSSELVKVQF

-50 AMEVV
+50 AMEIL

-82 SIVEAETTP
+82 STVEAETTP
-91 QTDLSGTYEVDLP
+91 STDFSGTYEVELP

-115 FHKSLD
+115 FHKSID
-121 ESDMLGKSESEVL
+121 ESDMMGKSESEVL

-149 VTKGTRSSIKEAF
+149 VTKGAHSSIKEAF
-162 DTDYQTVELI
+162 ETDYQTVELI

-195 NTNAFGTVVPFNDGS
+195 NTNAFGTVAPFNDGGWDS
-210 WEAPSLDNMFVT
+210 PSLDNMFVT

-233 GDVIALAQR
+233 GDVIALSER
-242 QYQYVFETENTSD
+242 QYQYVFETENSSA
-255 DPVCII
+255 DPVCVII
-261 LRGTASGQT
+261 RGTSGGQT
-270 KYYRVMLIDGEGNF
+270 KYYRVMLIDGDGNF

-328 KEVSSTEH
+328 NEVSSADH
-336 SLSVKETAIVLGEDA
+336 SLSVKETHIVLGEDA
-351 DVFNTTHHKY
+351 EVFGTTNQKY
-361 TVYYTLKALQGTLS
+361 TVYYTLKALRGTLT
-375 ESDKPVI
+375 EDDKPQI
-382 SWLDGNNVAQHTF
+382 SWLEGNNVAQHTF
-395 ASSTFTVS
+395 ASSTFTIS
-403 ADGKTGEGAVEV
+403 ADGRTAEGAIDV

-449 QSFAPA
+449 QDFAPA
-455 WITTNIYGGEAGSDV
+455 WITTNIYGGEKGSDV
-470 TMMFHVSDNCP
+470 TMMFHISEDCP
-481 EELFPIDVLVSV
+481 AELFPIDVLVSV

-507 IITANDSRYGKD
+507 IITADDERYGED

-530 NEPGDQRLYLETIL
+530 TEPGNQRLYLETIH
-544 KHSQGDMVE
+544 KHVQGDVVE
-553 VTIEAEHF
+553 VKIEAEHF
-561 NPLTKIATFQ
+561 NPLTKTATFQ
-571 SSTDSRIL
+571 AATDSRIL

-609 EFDAHLGKVVN
+609 EFETHLGRVVD
-620 TPQSASEGI
+620 TPQSAENGI
-629 TITDPTGK
+629 TVTDPLGNE
-637 STHFQYIDPN
+637 THFQYILPN
-647 VDYSTPNV
+647 VDFSTPNV

-686 SKWSST
+686 SKWSAT
-692 AGRVMGLLRNTN
+692 AGRVMGFLRNSN
-704 APGNKGAALHLRTK
+704 APGSKGATFHLRTT

-744 SLAKENYSTPTST
+744 SLAKESYKSATST
-757 GTGTYKSCVFE
+757 GTGTYKSSVFE

-776 FSAQVKKGSSVLA
+776 FSAQVKKDGSVLA
-789 GGVEIGS
+789 GSAESGS
-796 VKPQDES
+796 VKPQDET
-803 FELSYAPGQSV
+803 FELGYAPGQSV
-814 NVEFDVTSFMSNMTG
+814 NVEFDITSFMSDITG
-829 VTADEQLSVDPFGTS
+829 VSADQQLSVDPFGTS
-844 FDIYIDAPT
+844 FDVYIDAPT
-853 LELDEAAVA
+853 LELDETAVA
-862 AAGLSSKIRKDSSVP
+862 AAGLSSKIRKDPSVP

-886 SRRNE
+886 SRKSE
-891 RTYFNGS
+891 RAHFTGS
-898 ALAADNAKLDL
+898 ALATDNAKLDL
-909 FRKPITDD
+909 FRKPVTDD
-917 YGASVASVV
+917 DGAAVSSVV

-951 DESKVVYYSKT
+951 DESKVVYYTKT
-962 FNINNTPMTGVLT
+962 FDINNTPMTGNLV
-975 YGTSETPIPEG
+975 YGPSDAQVPAG
-986 TFIPFST
+986 TFVPFST
-993 EDGTRIAVVT
+993 ADGTRIGIVAV
-1003 VRKNGIFELRL
+1003 KENGTFELRL

-1024 SPVKFEAKIAD
+1024 SPVKFETKIAG
-1035 VEYKAEFASLSE
+1035 VEYKAEFTSLAA
-1047 LAMALTSAINL
+1047 LAAALGSPISMD
-1058 N
+1058 

>member
-1 MKNRMRYMFLAFAA
+1 MFLALSA
-15 AMTMVLSCQSEDLLV
+15 AMTMVLSCQSEDVLV
-30 PDASVNDSEYVKVQF
+30 PDGSVNDSDFVNVQF

-50 AMEVV
+50 AMEIV

-82 SIVEAETTP
+82 SVVEAETTP
-91 QTDLSGTYEVDLP
+91 QSDLSGTYDVDLP
-104 VVTDRVHIVAN
+104 IVTDRVHIVAN
-115 FHKSLD
+115 FHKSID
-121 ESDMLGKSESEVL
+121 ESEMLGKSESEVL

-149 VTKGTRSSIKEAF
+149 VTKGAHSTIKEAF
-162 DTDYQTVELI
+162 EADYQTVELI
-172 RDHARVT
+172 RDHARIT
-179 VVDNS
+179 VADNS
-184 SIYSDLAFTAV
+184 SIYSDLAFTAI
-195 NTNAFGTVVPFNDGS
+195 NTNAFGTVAPFNDGS

-270 KYYRVMLIDGEGNF
+270 KYYRVMLIDSDGNF

-296 IEGRLDYGQD
+296 IEGILDYGQD

-328 KEVSSTEH
+328 KEVSSTEY
-336 SLSVKETAIVLGEDA
+336 SLSVKETAIVLGENA
-351 DVFNTTHHKY
+351 DVFGTTNQKY
-361 TVYYTLKALQGTLS
+361 TVYYTLKALQGTLTQ
-375 ESDKPVI
+375 EDMPQI

-395 ASSTFTVS
+395 ASSTFTIS
-403 ADGKTGEGAVEV
+403 ADGKTGEGSVEV

-449 QSFAPA
+449 QNFTPA
-455 WITTNIYGGEAGSDV
+455 WITTNIYGGDTGSDV
-470 TMMFHVSDNCP
+470 TMMFHVSEDCP

-493 NDMDVRNASGMVLP
+493 NDMDIRNASGMVLP
-507 IITANDSRYGKD
+507 IITADDARYGED

-530 NEPGDQRLYLETIL
+530 NNPGDQRLYLETIH
-544 KHSQGDMVE
+544 KHVEGDKVE

-561 NPLTKIATFQ
+561 NPLTKTATFQ
-571 SSTDSRIL
+571 AGTDSRIL
-579 INNLRSYVAS
+579 INNLRSYVAT

-609 EFDAHLGKVVN
+609 EFETHLGRVVD
-620 TPQSASEGI
+620 TPQSAENGI
-629 TITDPTGK
+629 TVTDPVGNE
-637 STHFQYIDPN
+637 THFQYILPN
-647 VDYSTPNV
+647 VDFSTPNV

-673 GTEYYFDFYEIDE
+673 GTDYYFDFYEIDE
-686 SKWSST
+686 SKWSAT
-692 AGRVMGLLRNTN
+692 AGRVMGFLRNSN
-704 APGNKGAALHLRTK
+704 APGQKGATFHLRTT

-731 PYGQVSVTTGTKG
+731 PYGQISITTGTKG
-744 SLAKENYSTPTST
+744 SLAKENYQSATST
-757 GTGTYKSCVFE
+757 GTGTYKSSVFE

-776 FSAQVKKGSSVLA
+776 FSAQVKKDGSVLA
-789 GGVEIGS
+789 GGVETGS
-796 VKPQDES
+796 VKPGDES
-803 FELSYAPGQSV
+803 FELGYAPGQSV
-814 NVEFDVTSFMSNMTG
+814 NVEFDITSFMSEITS
-829 VTADEQLSVDPFGTS
+829 VSADEQLSVDPFGTS
-844 FDIYIDAPT
+844 FDVYIDAPT
-853 LELDEAAVA
+853 LELDETAVA
-862 AAGLSSKIRKDSSVP
+862 AAGLSSKIRKDASVP

-886 SRRNE
+886 SRKSE
-891 RTYFNGS
+891 RTYFAGP
-898 ALAADNAKLDL
+898 ALATDNAKLDL

-917 YGASVASVV
+917 DGASVASVV

-951 DESKVVYYSKT
+951 DESKVVYYTKT
-962 FNINNTPMTGVLT
+962 FDIHNTSMTGTLT
-975 YGTSETPIPEG
+975 YGSSNTPVPAG
-986 TFIPFST
+986 TFVPFST
-993 EDGTRIAVVT
+993 EDGTRIGVVT
-1003 VRKNGIFELRL
+1003 VKENGSFELRL
-1014 RAEYDFTWND
+1014 RAEYDFGWND
-1024 SPVKFEAKIAD
+1024 SEVKFEAKIAG
-1035 VEYKAEFASLSE
+1035 VEYKAEFASLAT
-1047 LAMALTSAINL
+1047 LAAALSSPVSMN

>member
-1 MKNRMRYMFLAFAA
+1 MFLAFAT
-15 AMTMVLSCQSEDLLV
+15 AMTMVISCQSEDLLV
-30 PDASVNDSEYVKVQF
+30 PDVPVNSSELVKVQF

-50 AMEVV
+50 AMEIL

-82 SIVEAETTP
+82 STVEAETTP
-91 QTDLSGTYEVDLP
+91 STDFSGTYEVELP

-115 FHKSLD
+115 FHKSID
-121 ESDMLGKSESEVL
+121 ESDMMGKSESEVL

-149 VTKGTRSSIKEAF
+149 VTKGAHSSIKEAF
-162 DTDYQTVELI
+162 ETDYQTVELI

-195 NTNAFGTVVPFNDGS
+195 NTNAFGTVAPFNDGGWDS
-210 WEAPSLDNMFVT
+210 PSLDNMFVT

-233 GDVIALAQR
+233 GDVIALSER
-242 QYQYVFETENTSD
+242 QYQYVFETENSSA
-255 DPVCII
+255 DPVCVII
-261 LRGTASGQT
+261 RGTSGGQT
-270 KYYRVMLIDGEGNF
+270 KYYRVMLIDGDGNF

-328 KEVSSTEH
+328 NEVSSTEH
-336 SLSVKETAIVLGEDA
+336 SLAVKETHIVLGEDA
-351 DVFNTTHHKY
+351 DVFGTTNQKY
-361 TVYYTLKALQGTLS
+361 TVYYTLKALRGTLT
-375 ESDKPVI
+375 EDDKPQI
-382 SWLDGNNVAQHTF
+382 SWLEGNNVAQHTF
-395 ASSTFTVS
+395 ASSTFTIS
-403 ADGKTGEGAVEV
+403 ADGKTAEGAIDV

-449 QSFAPA
+449 QDFAPA
-455 WITTNIYGGEAGSDV
+455 WITTNIYGGEKGSDV
-470 TMMFHVSDNCP
+470 TMMFHVSEDCP

-507 IITANDSRYGKD
+507 IITADDERYGED

-530 NEPGDQRLYLETIL
+530 TEPGNQRLYLETIH
-544 KHSQGDMVE
+544 KHVQGDVVE
-553 VTIEAEHF
+553 VKIEAEHF
-561 NPLTKIATFQ
+561 NPLTKTATFQ
-571 SSTDSRIL
+571 AATDSRIL

-609 EFDAHLGKVVN
+609 EFETHLGRVVD
-620 TPQSASEGI
+620 TPQSAENGI
-629 TITDPTGK
+629 TVTDPLGNE
-637 STHFQYIDPN
+637 THFQYILPN
-647 VDYSTPNV
+647 VDFSTPNV

-686 SKWSST
+686 SKWSAT
-692 AGRVMGLLRNTN
+692 AGRVMGFLRNSN
-704 APGNKGAALHLRTK
+704 APGSKGATFHLRTT

-744 SLAKENYSTPTST
+744 SLAKESYKSATST
-757 GTGTYKSCVFE
+757 GTGTYKSSVFE

-776 FSAQVKKGSSVLA
+776 FSAQVKKDGSVLA
-789 GGVEIGS
+789 GAAESGA
-796 VKPQDES
+796 VKPQDET
-803 FELSYAPGQSV
+803 FELGYAPGQSV
-814 NVEFDVTSFMSNMTG
+814 NVEFDITSFMSDITG
-829 VTADEQLSVDPFGTS
+829 VSADQQLSVDPFGTS
-844 FDIYIDAPT
+844 FDVYIDAPT
-853 LELDEAAVA
+853 LELDETAVA
-862 AAGLSSKIRKDSSVP
+862 AAGLSSKIRKDPSVP

-886 SRRNE
+886 SRKSE
-891 RTYFNGS
+891 RAHFTGS
-898 ALAADNAKLDL
+898 ALATDNAKLDL
-909 FRKPITDD
+909 FRKPVKDD
-917 YGASVASVV
+917 DGAAVSSVV

-951 DESKVVYYSKT
+951 DESKVVYYTKT
-962 FNINNTPMTGVLT
+962 FDINNTPMTGNLV
-975 YGTSETPIPEG
+975 YGPSDAQVPAG
-986 TFIPFST
+986 TFVPFST
-993 EDGTRIAVVT
+993 ADGTRIGIVAV
-1003 VRKNGIFELRL
+1003 KENGTFELRL

-1024 SPVKFEAKIAD
+1024 SPVKFETKIAG
-1035 VEYKAEFASLSE
+1035 VEYKAEFTSLAA
-1047 LAMALTSAINL
+1047 LAAALGSPISMD
-1058 N
+1058 

>member
-1 MKNRMRYMFLAFAA
+1 MFLAFAT
-15 AMTMVLSCQSEDLLV
+15 AMTMVISCQSEDLLV
-30 PDASVNDSEYVKVQF
+30 PDVPVNSSELVKVQF

-50 AMEVV
+50 AMEIL

-82 SIVEAETTP
+82 STVEAETTP
-91 QTDLSGTYEVDLP
+91 STDFSGTYEVELP

-115 FHKSLD
+115 FHKSID
-121 ESDMLGKSESEVL
+121 ESDMMGKSESEVL

-149 VTKGTRSSIKEAF
+149 VTKGAHSSIKEAF
-162 DTDYQTVELI
+162 ETDYQTVELI

-195 NTNAFGTVVPFNDGS
+195 NTNAFGTVAPFNDGGWDS
-210 WEAPSLDNMFVT
+210 PSLDNMFVT

-233 GDVIALAQR
+233 GDVIALSER
-242 QYQYVFETENTSD
+242 QYQYVFETENSSA
-255 DPVCII
+255 DPVCVII
-261 LRGTASGQT
+261 RGTSGGQT
-270 KYYRVMLIDGEGNF
+270 KYYRVMLIDGDGNF

-328 KEVSSTEH
+328 NEVSSTEH
-336 SLSVKETAIVLGEDA
+336 SLAVKETHIVLGEDA
-351 DVFNTTHHKY
+351 DVFGTTNQKY
-361 TVYYTLKALQGTLS
+361 TVYYTLKALRGTLT
-375 ESDKPVI
+375 EDDKPQI
-382 SWLDGNNVAQHTF
+382 SWLEGNNVAQHTF
-395 ASSTFTVS
+395 ASSTFTIS
-403 ADGKTGEGAVEV
+403 ADGKTAEGAIDV
-415 ILFKPDASLST
+415 ILFKPDVSLST

-449 QSFAPA
+449 QDFAPA
-455 WITTNIYGGEAGSDV
+455 WITTNIYGGEKGSDV
-470 TMMFHVSDNCP
+470 TMMFHVSEDCP

-507 IITANDSRYGKD
+507 IITADDERYGED

-530 NEPGDQRLYLETIL
+530 TEPGNQRLYLETIH
-544 KHSQGDMVE
+544 KHVQGDVVE
-553 VTIEAEHF
+553 VKIEAEHF
-561 NPLTKIATFQ
+561 NPLTKTATFQ
-571 SSTDSRIL
+571 AATDSRIL

-609 EFDAHLGKVVN
+609 EFETHLGRVVD
-620 TPQSASEGI
+620 TPQSAENGI
-629 TITDPTGK
+629 TVTDPLGNE
-637 STHFQYIDPN
+637 THFQYILPN
-647 VDYSTPNV
+647 VDFSTPNV

-686 SKWSST
+686 SKWSAT
-692 AGRVMGLLRNTN
+692 AGRVMGFLRNSN
-704 APGNKGAALHLRTK
+704 APGSKGATFHLRTT

-744 SLAKENYSTPTST
+744 SLAKESYKSATST
-757 GTGTYKSCVFE
+757 GTGTYKSSVFE

-776 FSAQVKKGSSVLA
+776 FSAQVKKDGSVLA
-789 GGVEIGS
+789 GSAESGS
-796 VKPQDES
+796 VKPQDET
-803 FELSYAPGQSV
+803 FELGYAPGQSV
-814 NVEFDVTSFMSNMTG
+814 NVEFDITSFMSDITG
-829 VTADEQLSVDPFGTS
+829 VSADQQLSVDPFGTS
-844 FDIYIDAPT
+844 FDVYIDAPT
-853 LELDEAAVA
+853 LELDETAVA
-862 AAGLSSKIRKDSSVP
+862 AAGLSSKIRKDPSVP

-886 SRRNE
+886 SRKSE
-891 RTYFNGS
+891 RAHFTGS
-898 ALAADNAKLDL
+898 ALATDNAKLDL
-909 FRKPITDD
+909 FRKPVKDD
-917 YGASVASVV
+917 DGAAVSSVV

-951 DESKVVYYSKT
+951 DESKVVYYTKT
-962 FNINNTPMTGVLT
+962 FDINNTPITGNLV
-975 YGTSETPIPEG
+975 YGPSDAQVPAG
-986 TFIPFST
+986 TFVPFST
-993 EDGTRIAVVT
+993 EDGTRIGIVAV
-1003 VRKNGIFELRL
+1003 KENGTFELRL

-1024 SPVKFEAKIAD
+1024 SPVKFETKIAG
-1035 VEYKAEFASLSE
+1035 VEYKAEFTSLAA
-1047 LAMALTSAINL
+1047 LAAALGSPISMD
-1058 N
+1058 

>member
-1 MKNRMRYMFLAFAA
+1 MFLAFAT
-15 AMTMVLSCQSEDLLV
+15 AMTMVISCQSEDLLV
-30 PDASVNDSEYVKVQF
+30 PDVPVNSSELVKVQF

-50 AMEVV
+50 AMEIL

-82 SIVEAETTP
+82 STVEAETTP
-91 QTDLSGTYEVDLP
+91 STDFSGTYEVELP

-115 FHKSLD
+115 FHKSID
-121 ESDMLGKSESEVL
+121 ESDMMGKSESEVL

-149 VTKGTRSSIKEAF
+149 VTKGAHSSIKEAF
-162 DTDYQTVELI
+162 ETDYQTVELI

-195 NTNAFGTVVPFNDGS
+195 NTNAFGTVAPFNDGGWDS
-210 WEAPSLDNMFVT
+210 PSLDNMFVT

-233 GDVIALAQR
+233 GDVIALSER
-242 QYQYVFETENTSD
+242 QYQYVFETENSSA
-255 DPVCII
+255 DPVCVII
-261 LRGTASGQT
+261 RGTSGGQT
-270 KYYRVMLIDGEGNF
+270 KYYRVMLIDGDGNF

-328 KEVSSTEH
+328 NEVSSTEH
-336 SLSVKETAIVLGEDA
+336 SLAVKETHIVLGEDA
-351 DVFNTTHHKY
+351 DVFGTTNQKY
-361 TVYYTLKALQGTLS
+361 TVYYTLKALRGTLT
-375 ESDKPVI
+375 EDDKPQI
-382 SWLDGNNVAQHTF
+382 SWLEGNNVAQHTF
-395 ASSTFTVS
+395 ASSTFTIS
-403 ADGKTGEGAVEV
+403 ADGRTAEGAIDV
-415 ILFKPDASLST
+415 ILFKPDVSLST

-449 QSFAPA
+449 QDFAPA
-455 WITTNIYGGEAGSDV
+455 WITTNIYGGEKGSDV
-470 TMMFHVSDNCP
+470 TMMFHISEDCP
-481 EELFPIDVLVSV
+481 AELFPIDVLVSV

-507 IITANDSRYGKD
+507 IITADDERYGED

-530 NEPGDQRLYLETIL
+530 TEPGNQRLYLETIH
-544 KHSQGDMVE
+544 KHVQGDVVE
-553 VTIEAEHF
+553 VKIEAEHF
-561 NPLTKIATFQ
+561 NPLTKTATFQ
-571 SSTDSRIL
+571 AATDSRIL

-609 EFDAHLGKVVN
+609 EFETHLGRVVD
-620 TPQSASEGI
+620 TPQSAENGI
-629 TITDPTGK
+629 TVTDPLGNE
-637 STHFQYIDPN
+637 THFQYILPN
-647 VDYSTPNV
+647 VDFSTPNV

-686 SKWSST
+686 SKWSAT
-692 AGRVMGLLRNTN
+692 AGRVMGFLRNSN
-704 APGNKGAALHLRTK
+704 APGSKGATFHLRTT

-744 SLAKENYSTPTST
+744 SLAKESYKSATST
-757 GTGTYKSCVFE
+757 GTGTYKSSVFE

-776 FSAQVKKGSSVLA
+776 FSAQVKKDGSVLA
-789 GGVEIGS
+789 GSAESGS
-796 VKPQDES
+796 VKPQDET
-803 FELSYAPGQSV
+803 FELGYAPGQSV
-814 NVEFDVTSFMSNMTG
+814 NVEFDITSFMSDITG
-829 VTADEQLSVDPFGTS
+829 VSADQQLSVDPFGTS
-844 FDIYIDAPT
+844 FDVYIDAPT
-853 LELDEAAVA
+853 LELDETAVA
-862 AAGLSSKIRKDSSVP
+862 AAGLSSKIRKDPSVP

-886 SRRNE
+886 SRKSE
-891 RTYFNGS
+891 RAHFTGS
-898 ALAADNAKLDL
+898 ALATDNAKLDL
-909 FRKPITDD
+909 FRKPVKDD
-917 YGASVASVV
+917 DGAAVSSVV

-951 DESKVVYYSKT
+951 DESKVVYYTKT
-962 FNINNTPMTGVLT
+962 FDINNTPITGNLV
-975 YGTSETPIPEG
+975 YGPSDAQVPAG
-986 TFIPFST
+986 TFVPFST
-993 EDGTRIAVVT
+993 EDGTRIGVVAV
-1003 VRKNGIFELRL
+1003 KENGTFELRL

-1024 SPVKFEAKIAD
+1024 SPVKFETKIAG
-1035 VEYKAEFASLSE
+1035 VEYKAEFTSLAA
-1047 LAMALTSAINL
+1047 LAAALGSPISMD
-1058 N
+1058 

>member
-1 MKNRMRYMFLAFAA
+1 MFLAFAT
-15 AMTMVLSCQSEDLLV
+15 AMTMVISCQSEDLLV
-30 PDASVNDSEYVKVQF
+30 PDVPVNSSELVKVQF

-50 AMEVV
+50 AMEIL

-82 SIVEAETTP
+82 STVEAETTP
-91 QTDLSGTYEVDLP
+91 STDFSGTYEVELP

-115 FHKSLD
+115 FHKSID
-121 ESDMLGKSESEVL
+121 ESDMMGKSESEVL

-149 VTKGTRSSIKEAF
+149 VTKGAHSSIKEAF
-162 DTDYQTVELI
+162 ETDYQTVELI

-195 NTNAFGTVVPFNDGS
+195 NTNAFGTVAPFNDGGWDS
-210 WEAPSLDNMFVT
+210 PSLDNMFVT

-233 GDVIALAQR
+233 GDVIALSER
-242 QYQYVFETENTSD
+242 QYQYVFETENSSA
-255 DPVCII
+255 DPVCVII
-261 LRGTASGQT
+261 RGTSGGQT
-270 KYYRVMLIDGEGNF
+270 KYYRVMLIDGDGNF

-328 KEVSSTEH
+328 NEVSSADH
-336 SLSVKETAIVLGEDA
+336 SLSVKETHIVLGEDA
-351 DVFNTTHHKY
+351 EVFGTTNQKY
-361 TVYYTLKALQGTLS
+361 TVYYTLKALRGTLT
-375 ESDKPVI
+375 EDDKPQI
-382 SWLDGNNVAQHTF
+382 SWLEGNNVAQHTF
-395 ASSTFTVS
+395 ASSTFTIS
-403 ADGKTGEGAVEV
+403 ADGKTAEGAIDV
-415 ILFKPDASLST
+415 ILFKPDVSLST

-449 QSFAPA
+449 QDFAPA
-455 WITTNIYGGEAGSDV
+455 WITTNIYGGEKGSDV
-470 TMMFHVSDNCP
+470 TMMFHVSEDCP

-507 IITANDSRYGKD
+507 IITADDERYGED

-530 NEPGDQRLYLETIL
+530 TEPGNQRLYLETIH
-544 KHSQGDMVE
+544 KHVQGDVVE
-553 VTIEAEHF
+553 VKIEAEHF
-561 NPLTKIATFQ
+561 NPLTKTATFQ
-571 SSTDSRIL
+571 AATDSRIL

-609 EFDAHLGKVVN
+609 EFETHLGRVVD
-620 TPQSASEGI
+620 TPQSAENGI
-629 TITDPTGK
+629 TVTDPLGNE
-637 STHFQYIDPN
+637 THFQYILPN
-647 VDYSTPNV
+647 VDFSTPNV

-686 SKWSST
+686 SKWSAT
-692 AGRVMGLLRNTN
+692 AGRVMGFLRNSN
-704 APGNKGAALHLRTK
+704 APGSKGATFHLRTT

-744 SLAKENYSTPTST
+744 SLAKESYKSATST
-757 GTGTYKSCVFE
+757 GTGTYKSSVFE

-776 FSAQVKKGSSVLA
+776 FSAQVKKDGSVLA
-789 GGVEIGS
+789 GAAESGAVM
-796 VKPQDES
+796 PQDET
-803 FELSYAPGQSV
+803 FELGYAPGQSV
-814 NVEFDVTSFMSNMTG
+814 NVEFDITSFMSDITG
-829 VTADEQLSVDPFGTS
+829 VSADQQLSVDPFGTS
-844 FDIYIDAPT
+844 FDVYIDAPT
-853 LELDEAAVA
+853 LELDETAVA
-862 AAGLSSKIRKDSSVP
+862 AAGLSSKIRKDPSVP

-886 SRRNE
+886 SRKSE
-891 RTYFNGS
+891 RAHFTGS
-898 ALAADNAKLDL
+898 ALATDNAKLDL
-909 FRKPITDD
+909 FRKPVTDD
-917 YGASVASVV
+917 DGAAVSSVV

-951 DESKVVYYSKT
+951 DESKVVYYTKT
-962 FNINNTPMTGVLT
+962 FDINNTPITGNLV
-975 YGTSETPIPEG
+975 YGPSDAHVPAG
-986 TFIPFST
+986 TFVPFST
-993 EDGTRIAVVT
+993 EDGTRIGVVAV
-1003 VRKNGIFELRL
+1003 KENGTFELRL

-1024 SPVKFEAKIAD
+1024 SPVKFETKIAG
-1035 VEYKAEFASLSE
+1035 VEYKAEFTSLAA
-1047 LAMALTSAINL
+1047 LAAALGSPISMD
-1058 N
+1058 

>member
-1 MKNRMRYMFLAFAA
+1 MFLAFAT
-15 AMTMVLSCQSEDLLV
+15 AMTMVISCQSEDLLV
-30 PDASVNDSEYVKVQF
+30 PDVPVNSSELVKVQF

-50 AMEVV
+50 AMEIL

-82 SIVEAETTP
+82 STVEAETTP
-91 QTDLSGTYEVDLP
+91 STDLSGTYEVELP

-115 FHKSLD
+115 FHKSID
-121 ESDMLGKSESEVL
+121 ESDMMGKSESEVL

-149 VTKGTRSSIKEAF
+149 VTKGAHSSIKEAF
-162 DTDYQTVELI
+162 ETDYQTVELI

-195 NTNAFGTVVPFNDGS
+195 NTNAFGTVAPFNDGS
-210 WEAPSLDNMFVT
+210 WDSPSLDNMFVT

-233 GDVIALAQR
+233 GDVIALSER
-242 QYQYVFETENTSD
+242 QYQYVFETENSSA
-255 DPVCII
+255 DPVCVII
-261 LRGTASGQT
+261 RGTSGGQT
-270 KYYRVMLIDGEGNF
+270 KYYRVMLIDGDGNF

-328 KEVSSTEH
+328 NEVSSTEH
-336 SLSVKETAIVLGEDA
+336 SLAVKETHIVLGEDA
-351 DVFNTTHHKY
+351 DVFGTTNQKY
-361 TVYYTLKALQGTLS
+361 TVYYTLKALRGTLT
-375 ESDKPVI
+375 EDDKPQI
-382 SWLDGNNVAQHTF
+382 SWLEGNNVAQHTF
-395 ASSTFTVS
+395 ASSTFTIS
-403 ADGKTGEGAVEV
+403 ADGRTAEGAIDV

-449 QSFAPA
+449 QDFAPA
-455 WITTNIYGGEAGSDV
+455 WITTNIYGGEKGSDV
-470 TMMFHVSDNCP
+470 TMMFHVSEDCP

-507 IITANDSRYGKD
+507 IITADDERYGED

-530 NEPGDQRLYLETIL
+530 TEPGNQRLYLETIH
-544 KHSQGDMVE
+544 KHVQGDVVE
-553 VTIEAEHF
+553 VKIEAEHF
-561 NPLTKIATFQ
+561 NPLTKTATFQ
-571 SSTDSRIL
+571 AATDSRIL

-609 EFDAHLGKVVN
+609 EFETHLGRVVD
-620 TPQSASEGI
+620 TPQSAENGI
-629 TITDPTGK
+629 TVTDPLGNE
-637 STHFQYIDPN
+637 THFQYILPN
-647 VDYSTPNV
+647 VDFSTPNV

-686 SKWSST
+686 SKWSAT
-692 AGRVMGLLRNTN
+692 AGRVMGFLRNSN
-704 APGNKGAALHLRTK
+704 APGSKGATFHLRTT

-744 SLAKENYSTPTST
+744 SLAKESYKSATST
-757 GTGTYKSCVFE
+757 GTGTYKSSVFE

-776 FSAQVKKGSSVLA
+776 FSAQVKKDGSVLA
-789 GGVEIGS
+789 GAAESGA
-796 VKPQDES
+796 VKPQDET
-803 FELSYAPGQSV
+803 FELGYAPGQSV
-814 NVEFDVTSFMSNMTG
+814 NVEFDITSFMSDITG
-829 VTADEQLSVDPFGTS
+829 VSADQQLSVDPFGTS
-844 FDIYIDAPT
+844 FDVYIDAPT
-853 LELDEAAVA
+853 LELDETAVA
-862 AAGLSSKIRKDSSVP
+862 AAGLSSKIRKDPSVP

-886 SRRNE
+886 SRKSE
-891 RTYFNGS
+891 RAHFTGS
-898 ALAADNAKLDL
+898 ALATDNAKLDL
-909 FRKPITDD
+909 FRKPVKDD
-917 YGASVASVV
+917 DGAAVSSVV

-951 DESKVVYYSKT
+951 DESKVVYYTKT
-962 FNINNTPMTGVLT
+962 FDINNTPMTGNLV
-975 YGTSETPIPEG
+975 YGPSDAQVPAG
-986 TFIPFST
+986 TFVPFST
-993 EDGTRIAVVT
+993 ADGTRIGIVAV
-1003 VRKNGIFELRL
+1003 KENGTFELRL

-1024 SPVKFEAKIAD
+1024 SPVKFETKIAG
-1035 VEYKAEFASLSE
+1035 VEYKAEFTSLAA
-1047 LAMALTSAINL
+1047 LAAALGSPISMD
-1058 N
+1058 

>member
-1 MKNRMRYMFLAFAA
+1 MFLAFAT
-15 AMTMVLSCQSEDLLV
+15 AMTMVISCQSEDLLV
-30 PDASVNDSEYVKVQF
+30 PDVPVNSSELVKVQF

-50 AMEVV
+50 AMEIL

-82 SIVEAETTP
+82 STVEAETTP
-91 QTDLSGTYEVDLP
+91 STDFSGTYEVELP

-115 FHKSLD
+115 FHKSID
-121 ESDMLGKSESEVL
+121 ESDMMGKSESEVL

-149 VTKGTRSSIKEAF
+149 VTKGAHSSIKEAF
-162 DTDYQTVELI
+162 ETDYQTVELI

-195 NTNAFGTVVPFNDGS
+195 NTNAFGTVAPFNDGGWDS
-210 WEAPSLDNMFVT
+210 PSLDNMFVT

-233 GDVIALAQR
+233 GDVIALSER
-242 QYQYVFETENTSD
+242 QYQYVFETENSSA
-255 DPVCII
+255 DPVCVII
-261 LRGTASGQT
+261 RGTSGGQT
-270 KYYRVMLIDGEGNF
+270 KYYRVMLIDGDGNF

-328 KEVSSTEH
+328 NEVSSADH
-336 SLSVKETAIVLGEDA
+336 SLSVKETHIVLGEDA
-351 DVFNTTHHKY
+351 EVFGTTNQKY
-361 TVYYTLKALQGTLS
+361 TVYYTLKALRGTLT
-375 ESDKPVI
+375 EDDKPQI
-382 SWLDGNNVAQHTF
+382 SWLEGNNVAQHTF
-395 ASSTFTVS
+395 ASSTFTIS
-403 ADGKTGEGAVEV
+403 ADGKTAEGAIDV
-415 ILFKPDASLST
+415 ILFKPDVSLST

-449 QSFAPA
+449 QDFAPA
-455 WITTNIYGGEAGSDV
+455 WITTNIYGGEKGSDV
-470 TMMFHVSDNCP
+470 TMMFHISEDCP
-481 EELFPIDVLVSV
+481 AELFPIDVLVSV

-507 IITANDSRYGKD
+507 IITADDERYGED

-530 NEPGDQRLYLETIL
+530 TEPGNQRLYLETIH
-544 KHSQGDMVE
+544 KHVQGDVVE
-553 VTIEAEHF
+553 VKIEAEHF
-561 NPLTKIATFQ
+561 NPLTKTATFQ
-571 SSTDSRIL
+571 AATDSRIL

-609 EFDAHLGKVVN
+609 EFETHLGRVVD
-620 TPQSASEGI
+620 TPQSAENGI
-629 TITDPTGK
+629 TVTDPLGNE
-637 STHFQYIDPN
+637 THFQYILPN
-647 VDYSTPNV
+647 VDFSTPNV

-686 SKWSST
+686 SKWSAT
-692 AGRVMGLLRNTN
+692 AGRVMGFLRNSN
-704 APGNKGAALHLRTK
+704 APGSKGATFHLRTT

-744 SLAKENYSTPTST
+744 SLAKESYKSATST
-757 GTGTYKSCVFE
+757 GTGTYKSSVFE

-776 FSAQVKKGSSVLA
+776 FSAQVKKDGSVLA
-789 GGVEIGS
+789 GSAESGS
-796 VKPQDES
+796 VKPQDET
-803 FELSYAPGQSV
+803 FELGYAPGQSV
-814 NVEFDVTSFMSNMTG
+814 NVEFDITSFMSDITG
-829 VTADEQLSVDPFGTS
+829 VSADQQLSVDPFGTS
-844 FDIYIDAPT
+844 FDVYIDAPT
-853 LELDEAAVA
+853 LELDETAVA
-862 AAGLSSKIRKDSSVP
+862 AAGLSSKIRKDPSVP

-886 SRRNE
+886 SRKSE
-891 RTYFNGS
+891 RAHFTGS
-898 ALAADNAKLDL
+898 ALATDNAKLDL
-909 FRKPITDD
+909 FRKPVKDD
-917 YGASVASVV
+917 DGAAVSSVV

-951 DESKVVYYSKT
+951 DESKVVYYTKT
-962 FNINNTPMTGVLT
+962 FDINNTPITGNLV
-975 YGTSETPIPEG
+975 YGPSDAQVPAG
-986 TFIPFST
+986 TFVPFST
-993 EDGTRIAVVT
+993 EDGTRIGVVAV
-1003 VRKNGIFELRL
+1003 KENGTFELRL

-1024 SPVKFEAKIAD
+1024 SPVKFETKIAG
-1035 VEYKAEFASLSE
+1035 VEYKAEFTSLAA
-1047 LAMALTSAINL
+1047 LAAALGSPISMD
-1058 N
+1058 